1 MELNFN
7 RRTFVKKLRYY
18 FIRRKVFYR
27 NIEYKY
33 RIILSKEKEIREV
46 SGDIFILRKL
56 WMKLNFNKGK
66 SELFH
71 Y

>member
-1 MELNFN
+1 MEERLLKN
-7 RRTFVKKLRYY
+7 RGIISLGE
-18 FIRRKVFYR
+18 KVFHK

-33 RIILSKEKEIREV
+33 RVILSKEKEIGEV